1 MLKDLEKQIDKEVLE
16 IGNLLSKGD
25 LNRAFLKEFTVNRLL
40 HERNK
45 LILDNLN
52 KKIDKILKNDV
63 NLSKINQK
71 LDILT
76 EKKTFW
82 QKITTFFKK

>member
-16 IGNLLSKGD
+16 IGNFLSKGD

-52 KKIDKILKNDV
+52 KKIDKMLKNDV
-63 NLSKINQK
+63 NLKKINQK